1 MPTRGRTMKRRLS
14 NRLFLA
20 AAWLAAALVTAAA
33 AWPARAEPASP
44 GSPGPSAARAD
55 RRPRAAAR
63 QAGDEQARKAPNA
76 SSDSADS
83 DAGARVDRPVQPYF
97 GQPWGPRERPL
108 APGEWADIAE
118 FMGKYMPWRIGEVQ
132 QMPDGPWKE
141 KVQRLLGVRYRSL
154 RALQNRDPDSF
165 EQRLNQLKVEDQVYK
180 LVSEWAT
187 ADPGRKQKIREE
199 LRTLVASLVDV
210 DLSERRRRVERMED
224 ELRRQK
230 ELLDRDTAERGSI
243 VDRRLG
249 RFLDWGNRW
258 PGTRANAGKADVN
271 AKGGKPGGKAA
282 KRKQPAAQGAE
293 PEAGGDKAGD
303 KGRGDAGPQD
313 GN

>member
-1 MPTRGRTMKRRLS
+1 MNRRLS
-14 NRLFLA
+14 NRLVLA
-20 AAWLAAALVTAAA
+20 AALSAAALVTAPA
-33 AWPARAEPASP
+33 AWLAGAEPASP
-44 GSPGPSAARAD
+44 GSPAASPAAARAD
-55 RRPRAAAR
+55 RRPRAGAR
-63 QAGDEQARKAPNA
+63 QAGDDQPRKAPNA
-76 SSDSADS
+76 DSDSAADS
-83 DAGARVDRPVQPYF
+83 GAGARVDRSVPPYF
-97 GQPWGPRERPL
+97 GQPWGPRERAL

-132 QMPDGPWKE
+132 QMPDGLWKE

-258 PGTRANAGKADVN
+258 PAARANAGKADVN
-271 AKGGKPGGKAA
+271 AKPGAKPGGKPA
-282 KRKQPAAQGAE
+282 KRKQPAAQGPLGAGTE
-293 PEAGGDKAGD
+293 DPDAGGDK
-303 KGRGDAGPQD
+303 GPADVDPDD